1 MTLLSPDNSAWQLDC
16 AGKILDLTKGPS
28 IMGIV
33 NLTPDSFS
41 DGGRFG
47 GIGGSI
53 ELDKALDSALG
64 MIAAG
69 AEIIDVGGESTRP
82 GADAVSAEEEIS
94 RTAPFIELLR
104 SRSDVLISIDT
115 WKSEVAEAALQAG
128 AQMVN
133 DISGFTFDRRMPEV
147 CGRRKCGVVL
157 MHTPVRPGSMHWS
170 HDTGK
175 GVEDIVE
182 RVLDFLKRSIE
193 IAKKHGIEAIV
204 TDPGLGF
211 GKSVDEN
218 FRLLGRLEELHQ
230 LGRPVLAGVSRKS
243 FLGHAIRKDGQ
254 EIPPPAARYDA
265 TTSANTIALLNGAD
279 ILRVHDVESAVH
291 TRSVVLALRR
301 SCDGNS

>member
-1 MTLLSPDNSAWQLDC
+1 MTRHLPDNHAWRLDC

-47 GIGGSI
+47 GRGSSI
-53 ELDKALDSALG
+53 DLDKALVSALG

-69 AEIIDVGGESTRP
+69 ADIIDVGGESTRP
-82 GADAVSAEEEIS
+82 GADAVSEEEEIR

-115 WKSEVAEAALQAG
+115 WKSGVAEAALAAG
-128 AQMVN
+128 ANMVN
-133 DISGFTFDRRMPEV
+133 DISGFTFDPRMPEL

-157 MHTPVRPGSMHWS
+157 MHTPVRPGSMQWS
-170 HDTGK
+170 HDTGTSDL
-175 GVEDIVE
+175 DIVT

-193 IAKKHGIEAIV
+193 IARSYGIDAIV

-218 FRLLGRLEELHQ
+218 FRLLGRLDELHG
-230 LGRPVLAGVSRKS
+230 LGCPVLAGLSRKS
-243 FLGHAIRKDGQ
+243 FLGHAIRKDAQ
-254 EIPPPAARYDA
+254 EIPPPAARHDA
-265 TTSANTIALLNGAD
+265 TTCANTLALLNGAD
-279 ILRVHDVESAVH
+279 ILRVHDVESAVQ
-291 TRSVVLALRR
+291 TRSVVLAMRR
-301 SCDGNS
+301 ACNGY

>member
-1 MTLLSPDNSAWQLDC
+1 MTRHLPDNHAWRLDC

-47 GIGGSI
+47 GRGSSI
-53 ELDKALDSALG
+53 DLDKALVSALG

-69 AEIIDVGGESTRP
+69 ADIIDVGGESTRP
-82 GADAVSAEEEIS
+82 GADAVSEEEEIR

-115 WKSEVAEAALQAG
+115 WKSGVAEAALAAG
-128 AQMVN
+128 ANMVN
-133 DISGFTFDRRMPEV
+133 DISGFTFDPRMPEL

-157 MHTPVRPGSMHWS
+157 MHTPVRPGSMQWS
-170 HDTGK
+170 HDTGTSDL
-175 GVEDIVE
+175 DIVT

-193 IAKKHGIEAIV
+193 IARSQGIDAIV

-218 FRLLGRLEELHQ
+218 FRLLGRLDELHG
-230 LGRPVLAGVSRKS
+230 LGCPVLAGLSRKS

-254 EIPPPAARYDA
+254 EIPPPAARHDA
-265 TTSANTIALLNGAD
+265 TTCANTLALLNGAD
-279 ILRVHDVESAVH
+279 ILRVHDVESAVQ
-291 TRSVVLALRR
+291 TRSVVLAMRR
-301 SCDGNS
+301 ACNGY